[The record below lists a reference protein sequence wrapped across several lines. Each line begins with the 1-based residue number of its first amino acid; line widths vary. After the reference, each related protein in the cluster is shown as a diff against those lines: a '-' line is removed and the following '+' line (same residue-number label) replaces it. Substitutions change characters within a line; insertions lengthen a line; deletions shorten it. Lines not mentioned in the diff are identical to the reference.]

1 MPEWHQQK
9 PNMNTEL
16 ADALGRCR
24 GAPRRA
30 REDNGATVAVR
41 RIGKAVTTIII
52 IDRISR
58 SLCPV
63 CQALC

>member
-1 MPEWHQQK
+1 MASAKAEHEHRTSRCPR
-9 PNMNTEL
+9 
-16 ADALGRCR
+16 ALSGCPSQGEGGH
-24 GAPRRA
+24 GAA
-30 REDNGATVAVR
+30 VAVR

-58 SLCPV
+58 PLCPV